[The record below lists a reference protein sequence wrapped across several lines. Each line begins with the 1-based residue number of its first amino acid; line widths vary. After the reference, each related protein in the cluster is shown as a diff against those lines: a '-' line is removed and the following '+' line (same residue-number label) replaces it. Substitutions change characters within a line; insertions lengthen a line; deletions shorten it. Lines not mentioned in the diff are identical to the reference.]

1 MKLKTFVLSLL
12 SAVLVFA
19 LAGCNV
25 FTADTA
31 ELLKPPALSG
41 DIAPI
46 SEAIKKSAGG
56 EYTLKYPSGG
66 NYRSAVVQNDI
77 DGDGILEAFAFYSM
91 TEGENTVMYIN
102 VICSENGEWVSAA
115 RQKIVASGVNRLE
128 FSDLDGDG
136 IQEILV
142 GWEIYG
148 TSEMQLAVYS
158 YKDKIITQRMMQ
170 QYTSFVC
177 CDLDE
182 NGYNEIMIVRLNPTE
197 QVNLASLYVIT
208 ESGVTELYSCPLDP
222 AVTAV
227 SNITVSQLSSGK
239 EAVYIDEVKGVGAV
253 TEVLFIEKNRLVN
266 PLYNAEFRETT
277 ATLRSFSYSITDING
292 DGITEIPVQE
302 DVPAI
307 SKSNVNEKLYLT
319 KWCSFN
325 GETLTVQLTT
335 LMNNEDGY
343 YYIVPSKWLG
353 RIAVFRD
360 ADKNL
365 REIYSYDP
373 ASMTAGRQLLS
384 LKTVSGEEYEAEA
397 VSGGYEYLMSYGDK
411 VYICRI
417 SETAA
422 KEGLSFDEVKKN
434 FRIIE

>member
-1 MKLKTFVLSLL
+1 MKLKAFVSLL
-12 SAVLVFA
+12 CSAVLVFV

-25 FTADTA
+25 FTADPA

-46 SEAIKKSAGG
+46 SEAIAKSAGG

-77 DGDGILEAFAFYSM
+77 NGDGILEAFAFYSM

-102 VICSENGEWVSAA
+102 VMCSEDGKWVSAA

-158 YKDKIITQRMMQ
+158 YKDKIITQRMLQ

-182 NGYNEIMIVRLNPTE
+182 NGYNEIMILRLNPTE
-197 QVNLASLYVIT
+197 QTNLASLYIIT

-266 PLYNAEFRETT
+266 PLYNAESRETT
-277 ATLRSFSYSITDING
+277 ATLRSLSYSIADING

-302 DVPAI
+302 DVPSI
-307 SKSNVNEKLYLT
+307 TKSNLNEKLYLT

-325 GETLTVQLTT
+325 GEALTVQLTT

-343 YYIVPSKWLG
+343 YYVMPSKWLG
-353 RIAVFRD
+353 RIAVLRD
-360 ADKNL
+360 ADKHL
-365 REIYSYDP
+365 REIYTYDP
-373 ASMTAGRQLLS
+373 VSMTAGRQLLS
-384 LKTVSGEEYEAEA
+384 LKTVSERKYEAE
-397 VSGGYEYLMSYGDK
+397 GLGDGYEYLLSYGDR
-411 VYICRI
+411 VYACRI

-422 KEGLSFDEVKKN
+422 KDGLTFEEVKKN
-434 FRIIE
+434 FKIIE